1 MPNIKI
7 FVDQA
12 EMAGLQGVLTAL
24 LPDLRAQLCAALG
37 VDLSISQVA
46 VLPVIGLPDQP
57 VINVELHLLSAPAR
71 TPEAL
76 RKLAQD
82 LRDMLGQA
90 TGRHA
95 AIRIATFEP
104 GGYVTLK

>member
-1 MPNIKI
+1 MPNLKI
-7 FVDQA
+7 FVDDA
-12 EMAGLQGVLTAL
+12 RLG
-24 LPDLRAQLCAALG
+24 DIRAPLVAALPG
-37 VDLSISQVA
+37 LRDRLCQALAVDPAISQMA
-46 VLPVIGLPDQP
+46 ILPVIGLPDQP

-76 RKLAQD
+76 RKVAQD